1 MRRRLRGGV
10 VTLTNIKTV
19 HDRKGKP
26 RHYLQVKGQK
36 LIRLPDAP
44 MDSPDFLAA
53 WAAAMKRAKGVAPRP
68 GKGTIAALCTSFL
81 LSRDFRDN
89 STSYQSILRRHC
101 MAIEGRAG
109 GAYAKDLMPR
119 HITADMA
126 PLTASVALAR
136 LKTWRALCKHGLAS
150 GALLSD
156 PTATIKRPEQAKNGG
171 HEAWTRDEVATFR
184 ARWPIGTTQR
194 AIFEVLHWT
203 GARISDAVR
212 LGPGMVRKEG
222 VLVFRQQ
229 KTGEPANV
237 PWTCTLPGYVEA
249 ADRDMMLAAI
259 AHLSGQMT
267 FLATRHDRTRSGKSI
282 GGDVSAAAK
291 LAGVKKT
298 AHGLRKT
305 RATALAEGGA
315 TASQIAAWTGHKT
328 LAEVEHYTR
337 EYDRMK
343 AVMG

>member
-1 MRRRLRGGV
+1 MRLGIRNGV
-10 VTLTNIKTV
+10 IALKNIKTV
-19 HDRKGKP
+19 YDRKGKP
-26 RHYLQVKGQK
+26 RHYVRVKGQK
-36 LIRLPDAP
+36 LIRLPDEP
-44 MDSPDFLAA
+44 MDSPAFLVAYA
-53 WAAAMKRAKGVAPRP
+53 EAIKSATGVTPRP
-68 GKGTIAALCTSFL
+68 GQGSIAALCASFL
-81 LSRDFRDN
+81 RSREFKGN
-89 STSYQSILRRHC
+89 SASYQSILRRHC
-101 MAIEGRAG
+101 MAIEAKGG
-109 GAYAKDLMPR
+109 GALVR
-119 HITADMA
+119 HLQPKNITADMA

-136 LKTWRALCKHGLAS
+136 LKTWRAICKHGMVT

-156 PTATIKRPEQAKNGG
+156 PTATIKRPEQPKNAG
-171 HEAWTRDEVATFR
+171 HEAWTRDEVAAFR

-194 AIFEVLHWT
+194 AIFELLHWT

-229 KTGEPANV
+229 KTGEIANV
-237 PWTCTLPGYVEA
+237 AWTCTLPGYVEA

-305 RATALAEGGA
+305 RATVLAEGGA

>member
-1 MRRRLRGGV
+1 MRHHLGHGV
-10 VTLTNIKTV
+10 IALKNVKTV
-19 HDRKGKP
+19 KDRKGKP
-26 RHYLQVKGQK
+26 RYYVQVKGQK

-44 MDSPDFLAA
+44 MDSPDFLDAY
-53 WAAAMKRAKGVAPRP
+53 AAAMKRATGVTPRP
-68 GKGTIAALCTSFL
+68 GKGTISALCTSFL
-81 LSRDFRDN
+81 LSREFRDN
-89 STSYQSILRRHC
+89 SASYQAILRRHC
-101 MAIEGRAG
+101 MAIEAIG
-109 GAYAKDLMPR
+109 GHGFARDLKPV
-119 HITADMA
+119 HITRDMA

-136 LKTWRALCKHGLAS
+136 LKTWRALCKHGVKAGL
-150 GALLSD
+150 LLSD
-156 PTATIKRPEQAKNGG
+156 PSAGIDRPVQPKNAG
-171 HEAWTRDEVATFR
+171 HEPWTHDEVAAFR
-184 ARWPIGTTQR
+184 DRWPIGTTQR
-194 AIFEVLHWT
+194 AIFELLHWT

-229 KTGEPANV
+229 KTGEVANV
-237 PWTCTLPGYVEA
+237 PWTCTLPGYVDA

-305 RATALAEGGA
+305 RATVLAEGGA

>member
-1 MRRRLRGGV
+1 MRRNLGHGV
-10 VTLTNIKTV
+10 IALKNVKTV
-19 HDRKGKP
+19 KDRKGKP
-26 RHYLQVKGQK
+26 RHYVQVKGQK

-44 MDSPDFLAA
+44 MDSPEFLAA
-53 WAAAMKRAKGVAPRP
+53 YAEAMKRATGVTPRP
-68 GKGTIAALCTSFL
+68 GKGTISALCTSFL
-81 LSRDFRDN
+81 LSREFRDT
-89 STSYQSILRRHC
+89 STSYQAILRRHC
-101 MAIEGRAG
+101 MAIEKRG
-109 GAYAKDLMPR
+109 GHAFARDVKPH

-136 LKTWRALCKHGLAS
+136 LKTWRALCKHGMLTGS
-150 GALLSD
+150 LLSD
-156 PTATIKRPEQAKNGG
+156 PTANIKRPEQAKNTG
-171 HEAWTRDEVATFR
+171 HEPWTREEVAAFR
-184 ARWPIGTTQR
+184 DRWPIGTTQR
-194 AIFEVLHWT
+194 AIFELLHWT

-229 KTGEPANV
+229 KTKEPANV
-237 PWTCTLPGYVEA
+237 PWTCTIPEFADA

-305 RATALAEGGA
+305 RATVLAEGGA

-337 EYDRMK
+337 EYDRMR

>member
-1 MRRRLRGGV
+1 MKNL
-10 VTLTNIKTV
+10 KTV
-19 HDRKGKP
+19 RDRKGKP
-26 RHYLQVKGQK
+26 RYYAQVKGQK

-44 MDSPDFLAA
+44 LDSPDFRAA
-53 WAAAMKRAKGVAPRP
+53 YAAAMKRLTGMTQRP
-68 GKGTIAALCTSFL
+68 GQGSIAALCTSFL
-81 LSRDFRDN
+81 KCREFKDN
-89 STSYQSILRRHC
+89 STSYQGILRRHC
-101 MAIEGRAG
+101 MAIEARCGHGFAR
-109 GAYAKDLMPR
+109 DLKPV

-136 LKTWRALCKHGLAS
+136 LKTWRALCKHGMQT
-150 GALLSD
+150 GALTVD
-156 PTATIKRPEQAKNGG
+156 PTATIKRPEQAKNAG
-171 HEAWTRDEVATFR
+171 HEAWTRDEVTAFR
-184 ARWPIGTTQR
+184 DRWQIGTTQR
-194 AIFEVLHWT
+194 AIFELLHWT

-222 VLVFRQQ
+222 VLSFRQQ
-229 KTGEPANV
+229 KTGEVANV
-237 PWTCTLPGYVEA
+237 PWTCALPDFA
-249 ADRDMMLAAI
+249 DPADRDMMLAAI
-259 AHLSGQMT
+259 CHLAGQMT

-291 LAGVKKT
+291 LAGVRKT

-305 RATALAEGGA
+305 RATVLAEGGA

-337 EYDRMK
+337 EYDRMR

>member
-1 MRRRLRGGV
+1 MRRGIRDGV
-10 VTLTNIKTV
+10 IALKNLKTV
-19 HDRKGKP
+19 KDRKGKP
-26 RHYLQVKGQK
+26 RYYVQVKGQK

-44 MDSPDFLAA
+44 LDSPKFLLAYA
-53 WAAAMKRAKGVAPRP
+53 NAMKAATGVEPRP
-68 GKGTIAALCTSFL
+68 GQGSISALCTSFL
-81 LSRDFRDN
+81 KSREFRDN
-89 STSYQSILRRHC
+89 SVSYQAILRRHC
-101 MAIEGRAG
+101 MAIEAQG
-109 GAYAKDLMPR
+109 GKSLAQHLKPH

-136 LKTWRALCKHGLAS
+136 LKTWRALCKHGMLT

-156 PTATIKRPEQAKNGG
+156 PAANIKRPEQAKNTG
-171 HEAWTRDEVATFR
+171 HEPWTREEVAAFR
-184 ARWPIGTTQR
+184 DRWPIGTTQR
-194 AIFEVLHWT
+194 AIFELLHWT

-212 LGPGMVRKEG
+212 LGPGMIRKEG

-229 KTGEPANV
+229 KTKEPANV
-237 PWTCTLPGYVEA
+237 PWTCTIPEFA
-249 ADRDMMLAAI
+249 DPADRDMMLAAI

-305 RATALAEGGA
+305 RATVLAEGGA

-337 EYDRMK
+337 EYDRMR

>member
-1 MRRRLRGGV
+1 MRRNLGHGV
-10 VTLTNIKTV
+10 IALKNVKTV
-19 HDRKGKP
+19 KDRKGKP
-26 RHYLQVKGQK
+26 RHYVQVKGQK

-53 WAAAMKRAKGVAPRP
+53 YAAAMKRATGVTPRP

-81 LSRDFRDN
+81 LSREFRDN
-89 STSYQSILRRHC
+89 SASYQAILRRHC
-101 MAIEGRAG
+101 MAIEERG
-109 GAYAKDLMPR
+109 GAAFARDLKPV
-119 HITADMA
+119 HITRDMA

-136 LKTWRALCKHGLAS
+136 LKTWRALCKHGVKA
-150 GALLSD
+150 GLLPSD
-156 PTATIKRPEQAKNGG
+156 PSAGIDRPAQPKNAG
-171 HEAWTRDEVATFR
+171 HEPWTHDEVAAFR
-184 ARWPIGTTQR
+184 DRWSIGTTQR
-194 AIFEVLHWT
+194 AIFELLHWT

-222 VLVFRQQ
+222 VLAFRQQ
-229 KTGEPANV
+229 KTGEVANV
-237 PWTCTLPGYVEA
+237 PWTCTLPGYVDA
-249 ADRDMMLAAI
+249 ADRDLMLAAI

-291 LAGVKKT
+291 MAGVRKT

-305 RATALAEGGA
+305 RATVLAEGGA